1 MNNFLFLNRDGLLL
15 LSTRAIRLFAYGLI
29 SVILVLYLSEV
40 GLGLT
45 QIGSLITLTLIGDT
59 AISLWLTTQADRI
72 GRRRMLIIGSGLI
85 ILAGIVFSATS
96 SFFLL
101 LIAAIVGVISPTGNE
116 VGPFLSIEQAT
127 LSQIISD
134 DNRTKVFAWYN
145 LVGAFAISFGSLAG
159 GGIVQVLQNF
169 GVTPIESYR
178 VVVICYALLGGLL
191 GAVFACLS
199 SAVEI
204 TKKET
209 SSFKI
214 SLGLHS
220 SKKTVFGLSALF
232 ALDAFGGGFIIQSI
246 IAYWFFIKFHVEP
259 ATLGAIFFGANL
271 LAGISSLLAYW
282 FANRYGLINT
292 MVFTHIPSNILLI
305 LVPFMPT
312 LNLAIIVLFLRFS
325 ISQMD
330 VPTRQSYLMA
340 IVDENERSAA
350 AGISG
355 VARTLGASMSP
366 ILAGPLLAHAALVNF
381 PFILAGGLK
390 LVYDAVLYFKFISIK
405 PPIERDR

>member
-1 MNNFLFLNRDGLLL
+1 MSNFLFLNRDGFLL
-15 LSTRAIRLFAYGLI
+15 LSTRAIRLFAYGLL

-40 GLGLT
+40 GLSLM
-45 QIGSLITLTLIGDT
+45 QIGSLFTLTLIGDT

-85 ILAGIVFSATS
+85 ILAGVVFSSTS
-96 SFFLL
+96 NFFFLL
-101 LIAAIVGVISPTGNE
+101 FAAIIGVISPTGNE
-116 VGPFLSIEQAT
+116 VGPFLSIEQAA

-134 DNRTKVFAWYN
+134 ENRTKVFAWYN
-145 LVGAFAISFGSLAG
+145 LVGAFSISFGSLAG
-159 GGIVQVLQNF
+159 GGIVQILQNF
-169 GVTPIESYR
+169 GLAPIESYR
-178 VVVICYALLGGLL
+178 VVVICYALIGGLL
-191 GAVFACLS
+191 TAVFACLS
-199 SAVEI
+199 SAIET
-204 TKKET
+204 TKMEP
-209 SSFKI
+209 SSLKI
-214 SLGLHS
+214 GLGLHN

-232 ALDAFGGGFIIQSI
+232 ALDAFGGGFVMQSI
-246 IAYWFFIKFHVEP
+246 IAYWFFVKFHVEP

-282 FANRYGLINT
+282 LAKRFGLINT

-340 IVDENERSAA
+340 VVDENERSAA

-355 VARTLGASMSP
+355 VARTLGASISP
-366 ILAGPLLAHAALVNF
+366 ILAGPLLAHPALMNF
-381 PFILAGGLK
+381 PFIIAGGLK
-390 LVYDAVLYFKFISIK
+390 IIYDLFLYLGFISKK
-405 PPIERDR
+405 PKIEK